1 MPDTTTLGT
10 LPNLEAFC
18 RSFETG
24 SFSRAAELL
33 GVTPQAT
40 SRAVAR
46 LEKALGVTL
55 FRRTTRSLAATE
67 AARCYY
73 AACRGALG
81 LLAEG
86 ERQLSHQ
93 RSSPSGVVRLSLPT
107 SYGHHRL
114 LPALVRFRERH
125 PGVEVELHVSNRNVD
140 FVRDGH
146 DLAIRMG
153 KLEDASLTARKLG
166 DFPVGVF
173 GSPEY
178 LARSGAPARP
188 AELDTHSCIAF
199 VMPSTGRVLPWSF
212 RPEPAAYLPKASYR
226 VGDDVLALV
235 TLARA
240 GLGLIQTYDFLVA
253 QDVARGAL
261 VEVLSAH
268 RGASRPFSLIYPRGV
283 TQSRATRAMIEF
295 ILEMERTRRA

>member
-1 MPDTTTLGT
+1 MKDATTLGT

-40 SRAVAR
+40 SRSVAR

-93 RSSPSGVVRLSLPT
+93 RSSPSGVVRLSLTTP
-107 SYGHHRL
+107 YAHHRL
-114 LPALVRFRERH
+114 LPALARFRERY
-125 PGVEVELHVSNRNVD
+125 PGVEVDLHVSNHNVD

-146 DLAIRMG
+146 DLAIRRMG
-153 KLEDASLTARKLG
+153 SLKDQSFIARKLG
-166 DFPVGVF
+166 DFPLGVF

-178 LARSGAPARP
+178 LARHGAPARP
-188 AELDTHSCIAF
+188 AELDTHTCIAF
-199 VMPSTGRVLPWSF
+199 VIPSTGRVQPWSF
-212 RPEPAAYLPKASYR
+212 RSEPADYLPKASYR

-240 GLGLIQTYDFLVA
+240 GLGLIQTYDFVVA

-268 RGASRPFSLIYPRGV
+268 RGVSRPFSLIYPRGV

-295 ILEMERTRRA
+295 ILEMERAR

>member
-1 MPDTTTLGT
+1 MPDATTLGT

-67 AARCYY
+67 AARSYY

-81 LLAEG
+81 LLAES

-107 SYGHHRL
+107 TYGHHRL
-114 LPALVRFRERH
+114 LPALARFRERY
-125 PGVEVELHVSNRNVD
+125 PGVEVELHVSNQNVD

-153 KLEDASLTARKLG
+153 SLKDLNVTVRKLG
-166 DFPVGVF
+166 DFPLGVF
-173 GSPEY
+173 GGPEY
-178 LARSGAPARP
+178 LARNSAPARP
-188 AELDTHSCIAF
+188 ADLDTHTCIAF

-212 RPEPAAYLPKASYR
+212 HPEPVAYLPKASYR
-226 VGDDVLALV
+226 VSDDVLALL

-253 QDVARGAL
+253 QEVARGAL
-261 VEVLSAH
+261 VEVLSAY

-283 TQSRATRAMIEF
+283 TQSRATRAMIDF
-295 ILEMERTRRA
+295 ILEMERGRRA